1 MLQRTRIVSV
11 VLLLLV
17 GVAVRPALADL
28 TLFVDV
34 FKDKDKV
41 VFEDLQKL
49 KFATV
54 NVVGDFVPEGAAE
67 AEALANVLNEGNR
80 VDDNVGGTSTN
91 FGIERD
97 ALLDGSINN
106 NTGIVGVNQD
116 VGNMVNQAN
125 IVAVAATDTATAF
138 ADSQAAVDQ
147 ANRGNSSRQEEQLN
161 PPLSQ
166 VSGPPFDPALFD
178 PDRTASIIGSVNSN
192 AGIIGVNQNAGN
204 MNNQTNAVALAV
216 GIGSQVALAESEL
229 GQVNTGNTVVEVAT
243 VKLDRITDSVNLN
256 TGIIG
261 VNQSS
266 GNMNNQASAISFSAI
281 TSTVVVTTP

>member
-1 MLQRTRIVSV
+1 MLQRTKIVSC

-17 GVAVRPALADL
+17 GAVVGPAWADV
-28 TLFVDV
+28 TVFVTVD
-34 FKDKDKV
+34 KDKD
-41 VFEDLQKL
+41 VFIVERLD
-49 KFATV
+49 KFKTV
-54 NVVGDFVPEGAAE
+54 TIRVFGEFFPDGAAE
-67 AEALANVLNEGNR
+67 AEAIANVRNEDNR

-97 ALLDGSINN
+97 ALIEGSVNE

-125 IVAVAATDTATAF
+125 VVAVAVTDTSTAF
-138 ADSQAAVDQ
+138 ADAQAAVDQ
-147 ANRGNSSRQEEQLN
+147 VNQRNSSRQEEVLDVTN
-161 PPLSQ
+161 
-166 VSGPPFDPALFD
+166 
-178 PDRTASIIGSVNSN
+178 PDRTATILGSVNNN
-192 AGIIGVNQNAGN
+192 AGIVGVNQNAGN

-216 GIGSQVALAESEL
+216 GIGSQVALAESVL
-229 GQVNTGNTVVEVAT
+229 GQVNTGNTVLEVETLKV
-243 VKLDRITDSVNLN
+243 DRIADSISTN
-256 TGIIG
+256 TGIVG